1 MFLPS
6 LLLLVPTVLSA
17 SVDIWHGHQ
26 GDGTAKAAYFLDN
39 NPSGSAI
46 ICLRIGFDGIVNDPV
61 RTSTGGYGA
70 IGTNLTGFPNAVDP
84 LISQGS
90 VTVNGN
96 LLLTVNAGSNTV
108 ALLHIDEQDPC
119 QLTLVG
125 PPADTLGEFPISVT
139 YSEQLKTACVLNGGT
154 KAGVSCFN
162 VDPDHGL
169 RAAGP
174 LRSLGSAIDETT
186 PPTGPPGSS
195 SEILFNPTSSAV
207 IVSIKGSGPPGYIVA
222 FPVEHNQVSTAGVFN
237 QVSDI
242 KLDFAAIFIN
252 RTSLFLV
259 DPSFGAS
266 ILEIN
271 SDYTVTEK
279 VHTVIR
285 NQSAVCWANYDVA
298 TNTAY
303 AIDAGQP
310 VVYTLDASTGVLMG
324 NFTADSTIGGLFDSA
339 IGGRYMY
346 SLALVNGVVVFD
358 IREKKQIQFL
368 NLTGFGERQ
377 GYTGMA
383 LWP

>member
-17 SVDIWHGHQ
+17 SFDIRHSHQ

-46 ICLRIGFDGIVNDPV
+46 ICLRIGSDGIVNDPV

-174 LRSLGSAIDETT
+174 L
-186 PPTGPPGSS
+186 
-195 SEILFNPTSSAV
+195 
-207 IVSIKGSGPPGYIVA
+207 
-222 FPVEHNQVSTAGVFN
+222 
-237 QVSDI
+237 
-242 KLDFAAIFIN
+242 
-252 RTSLFLV
+252 
-259 DPSFGAS
+259 
-266 ILEIN
+266 
-271 SDYTVTEK
+271 
-279 VHTVIR
+279 
-285 NQSAVCWANYDVA
+285 
-298 TNTAY
+298 
-303 AIDAGQP
+303 
-310 VVYTLDASTGVLMG
+310 
-324 NFTADSTIGGLFDSA
+324 
-339 IGGRYMY
+339 
-346 SLALVNGVVVFD
+346 
-358 IREKKQIQFL
+358 
-368 NLTGFGERQ
+368 
-377 GYTGMA
+377 
-383 LWP
+383 

>member
-1 MFLPS
+1 
-6 LLLLVPTVLSA
+6 
-17 SVDIWHGHQ
+17 
-26 GDGTAKAAYFLDN
+26 
-39 NPSGSAI
+39 
-46 ICLRIGFDGIVNDPV
+46 
-61 RTSTGGYGA
+61 
-70 IGTNLTGFPNAVDP
+70 
-84 LISQGS
+84 
-90 VTVNGN
+90 
-96 LLLTVNAGSNTV
+96 
-108 ALLHIDEQDPC
+108 
-119 QLTLVG
+119 
-125 PPADTLGEFPISVT
+125 
-139 YSEQLKTACVLNGGT
+139 LNGGT

-195 SEILFNPTSSAV
+195 SDILFNPTSSVV
-207 IVSIKGSGPPGYIVA
+207 IVSIKGSGPPGYIVV

-237 QVSDI
+237 QVNDI

-252 RTSLFLV
+252 GTSLFLV
-259 DPSFGAS
+259 DPTFGAS

-279 VHTVIR
+279 VHTVIS

-310 VVYTLDASTGVLMG
+310 VVYTLDAGTGVLMG
-324 NFTADSTIGGLFDSA
+324 NLTADPAIGGLFDSA
-339 IGGRYMY
+339 ISGRYMY

-358 IREKKQIQFL
+358 IRKKKQIQFL

-377 GYTGMA
+377 GYMGMA